1 MWSFREL
8 PMNSCGFLRLLR
20 LILSLHLFR
29 KVVSSFL
36 FVSDRTAFGRERFR
50 VAVAPHKCLIT
61 MTFTEAIDSE
71 ELHFRRLVDRLTAVV
86 LLQGLQKRPSG
97 RFCVRITT
105 VQNVQIFRPNFKVR
119 M

>member
-1 MWSFREL
+1 MRVPSASAPHPFSSSVSE
-8 PMNSCGFLRLLR
+8 S
-20 LILSLHLFR
+20 R
-29 KVVSSFL
+29 KFTL